1 MTVAAEFIPPVEAFK
16 ARASASSFYAAMRLL
31 PKAER
36 DAMFRVYYFC
46 RAVDDIADDR
56 GGSRAERAHE
66 LDVWRH
72 DIEQL
77 YDSGRG
83 GRAAALCA
91 PVQQFHL
98 EKADFLTVIDGMQ
111 MDVDQD
117 IRGPNLAVLDLY
129 CERVASAVGRLSVR
143 IFGMERAAGEEL
155 AHYLGRALQLTN
167 ILRDLDEDAA
177 LGRLYVPAELLDAAG
192 VVNRDP
198 LGAVADRRV
207 DSACRS
213 LARRARGCFEK
224 ADAVLARKPAGRLIA
239 ARLMSAVYSR
249 LLDKTE
255 RRGWAPPR
263 VRAKLGKPELLGLLV
278 QHGLFH

>member
-1 MTVAAEFIPPVEAFK
+1 
-16 ARASASSFYAAMRLL
+16 MRLL
-31 PKAER
+31 PKLER
-36 DAMFRVYYFC
+36 EAMFRVYYFC

-56 GGSRAERAHE
+56 GGSRAQRTHE
-66 LDVWRH
+66 LEVWRH
-72 DIEQL
+72 DIEEL
-77 YDSGRG
+77 YDSGRGG

-91 PVQQFHL
+91 PVQQFQL

-117 IRGPNLAVLDLY
+117 IRGPDLALLDLY

-143 IFGMERAAGEEL
+143 IFGMEHAAGEEL

-177 LGRLYVPAELLDAAG
+177 LGRLYLPAELLEAAG
-192 VVNRDP
+192 VSNRDP
-198 LGAVADRRV
+198 LGAVADPRV
-207 DSACRS
+207 DGACRA
-213 LARRARGCFEK
+213 LALRARAYFEK

-239 ARLMSAVYSR
+239 ARLMSAVYAR
-249 LLDKTE
+249 LLAKTE

-263 VRAKLGKPELLGLLV
+263 ARAKLGKPELLRLLV